1 MGMEGSDV
9 MGREGWDLKGGIG
22 RQGWDEKEGM

>member
-1 MGMEGSDV
+1 MGREESDV